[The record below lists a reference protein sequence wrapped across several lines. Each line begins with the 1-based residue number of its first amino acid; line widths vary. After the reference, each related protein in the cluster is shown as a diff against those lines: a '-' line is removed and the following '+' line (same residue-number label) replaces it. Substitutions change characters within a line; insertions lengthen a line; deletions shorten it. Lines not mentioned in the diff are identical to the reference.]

1 MGFAAT
7 GLFVVVLTVICW
19 VLWFY
24 CTCSCV
30 GLCFRVIGCC
40 FIGDYGV
47 FVGLRWLLVLLFGLL
62 QVWVWV
68 LMCLVVSLGGSV
80 IAGWMRWLFIVG
92 GFGLLWLVAG
102 WKFVVWG
109 FGFVA
114 LVWCCMHASYYLWFR
129 FGFVFVLIVLFCN

>member
-40 FIGDYGV
+40 FVGDCGG

-62 QVWVWV
+62 QVWVWL
-68 LMCLVVSLGGSV
+68 LMCRVVRLGGLV
-80 IAGWMRWLFIVG
+80 IAGWMQWLFIVG

-102 WKFVVWG
+102 WEFVVWG

-129 FGFVFVLIVLFCN
+129 FGFVFVLIVLF